1 MCGFGRQNNMGDRE
15 NARRAFSKRKG
26 EKPMGTTLMTPPAAM
41 PPTYK
46 DEAVSTRIDAATK
59 TKTQKPKS
67 DTKKPKH
74 IKRKHKAP
82 Q

>member
-1 MCGFGRQNNMGDRE
+1 
-15 NARRAFSKRKG
+15 
-26 EKPMGTTLMTPPAAM
+26 MGTTLMTPPAAM